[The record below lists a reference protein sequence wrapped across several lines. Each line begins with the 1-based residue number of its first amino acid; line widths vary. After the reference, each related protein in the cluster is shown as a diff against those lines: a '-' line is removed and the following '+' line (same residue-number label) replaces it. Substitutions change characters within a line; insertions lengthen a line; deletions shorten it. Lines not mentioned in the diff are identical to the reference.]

1 MEPQPQPQQQP
12 PPTTRTVPPSVAV
25 AARSLNASPPNSRGG
40 RSPISTPKS
49 HAGAAAAGGGGG
61 GDSAAVVRQSRQSLG
76 DLAVVQY
83 HYSLRMMCLG
93 CLIGTGIR
101 FGHKGEGD
109 KYHFHTPRAGALWV
123 VCCALAGL
131 LLSFFFVATDVLKKP
146 VAVKAKQLMLSK
158 TQRSLDYLAPPFM
171 IFGVVSGGLSTKDLG
186 WAVADGCSCLAL
198 IFTVWGI
205 WAFVSAMENC
215 MGDRKL
221 RKQPKN
227 MVSVEVPD
235 KRQQRHRTLPRPV
248 IPQQSL
254 QPKRTNPLNFTGV
267 CSH

>member
-1 MEPQPQPQQQP
+1 MEPQQQQQPQQQQP
-12 PPTTRTVPPSVAV
+12 PSTRTVPPSVAV
-25 AARSLNASPPNSRGG
+25 AARGLNASPPNSRGR
-40 RSPISTPKS
+40 RSPTLASTPKA
-49 HAGAAAAGGGGG
+49 HAGAAVAG
-61 GDSAAVVRQSRQSLG
+61 DDPPTLVRQSNLC

-205 WAFVSAMENC
+205 WAFVSAMESC

-227 MVSVEVPD
+227 MVSVEMPD
-235 KRQQRHRTLPRPV
+235 KRQHRHRTLPRPV
-248 IPQQSL
+248 VPQQSL